1 MVTDLFVLVILMMT
15 GSRGEMKKWKKWRK
29 VILSFMG
36 RIITLV
42 NVIAF

>member
-1 MVTDLFVLVILMMT
+1 MVTDLVLVILMMT
-15 GSRGEMKKWKKWRK
+15 GSRGEMKLWREGRK
-29 VILSFMG
+29 VILSLMG

>member
-15 GSRGEMKKWKKWRK
+15 GSRGKMKKWKKGRK
-29 VILSFMG
+29 VILSLMG

-42 NVIAF
+42 YVKAF